1 MFDFLAIGP
10 LTPEAARRA
19 IEKPAQAEGVTVT
32 GDALER
38 ILAQTRCYPYFL
50 QEWGKLHSSS
60 GAPADRTRQ
69 EACNAPRKTPADRA
83 SKQQSTTRRMEGC
96 SASPAV
102 TVRTA
107 MPAARAIGKR

>member
-50 QEWGKLHSSS
+50 HS
-60 GAPADRTRQ
+60 PWWNPRV
-69 EACNAPRKTPADRA
+69 APRAV
-83 SKQQSTTRRMEGC
+83 RRPPDK
-96 SASPAV
+96 A
-102 TVRTA
+102 
-107 MPAARAIGKR
+107 